1 MEKQSKNDKSKSHV
15 ETDIGKTRAE
25 KQEYLTDKGTM
36 VSSKPVQT
44 KNHTAGNTEK
54 DIKKSKIKNGQELSQ
69 PHDLFFKANMGQKEV
84 LIDFLESYLPAEL
97 QTLIRYQSLIPVE
110 PKTIS
115 PTLKL
120 GEADLLF
127 RFQLQDLN
135 CYLLLLMEHKSYEDK
150 YTPIQILRYISEI
163 WHHDLSQNQMLSPI
177 LPLVFHQ
184 GKKRWQYRQL
194 KDSLPKELPAELLP
208 YLPLYQALYYDFSW
222 ENAGV
227 LKDNDLGMQLY
238 LYLKTII
245 SVYEPE
251 EKAFKEQ
258 TLKIFQNMNQ
268 LEIDTLVEI
277 ATKIITYLGATRKG
291 FSEEKIIELV
301 KESGGEKTMESI
313 FDRVEQRGERRGEKR
328 GELRGIAI
336 GKQEGI
342 SIGELRGITI
352 GKQEGITI
360 GEHRE
365 KLAFAVKMK
374 RDGFPIEKIMEY
386 TGLSREEIM
395 DL

>member
-1 MEKQSKNDKSKSHV
+1 MEKQSQNENRESHL
-15 ETDIGKTRAE
+15 EQDIGK
-25 KQEYLTDKGTM
+25 
-36 VSSKPVQT
+36 
-44 KNHTAGNTEK
+44 
-54 DIKKSKIKNGQELSQ
+54 IKAKKGQELSQ

-84 LIDFLESYLPAEL
+84 LTDFLENYLPAEL
-97 QTLIRYQSLIPVE
+97 QPILQYRSLIPVE

-115 PTLKL
+115 PKLKL

-135 CYLLLLMEHKSYEDK
+135 YYLLLLMEHKSYEDR

-163 WHHDLSQNQMLSPI
+163 WHHDLAQNHSLSPI

-184 GKKRWQYRQL
+184 GKKRWQYLQL
-194 KDSLPKELPAELLP
+194 KDHLPKELPAALLP

-227 LKDNDLGMQLY
+227 LKSGDLGTELY
-238 LYLKTII
+238 IYLKTII

-258 TLKIFQNMNQ
+258 TLKIFQIMNQ

-277 ATKIITYLGATRKG
+277 ATKTITYLGTTRKG
-291 FSEEKIIELV
+291 CSEEKIIELI
-301 KESGGEKTMESI
+301 KQSGGEKTMESI
-313 FDRVEQRGERRGEKR
+313 FDRVEQRGV
-328 GELRGIAI
+328 
-336 GKQEGI
+336 
-342 SIGELRGITI
+342 TI

-360 GEHRE
+360 GELRGERRE
-365 KLAFAVKMK
+365 KLAIAFKMK
-374 RDGFPIEKIMEY
+374 KDGFPIEKIMEY
-386 TGLSREEIM
+386 TGLSQEEIM